1 MGLLDSD
8 ARGRARC
15 DLSWIH
21 NHGTVLGMEAC
32 KLSLEGGRACA
43 DQAVAMVM
51 LLKAFGEAR

>member
-1 MGLLDSD
+1 MLDLD
-8 ARGRARC
+8 ARRGRRGV
-15 DLSWIH
+15 LSWNH